1 MSSLIRRVRRMQMSP
16 MERVMD
22 NLRHGEFKE
31 AGKQAK
37 RGIEKF
43 DGQELADSVMEKLS
57 ALDTKERRAFF
68 NQLAESPEKLRGA
81 IEGSDLYGRA
91 TAAYED
97 LREDQGVEIDVLKAL
112 GVLAFFCVVFKLLR
126 RR

>member
-1 MSSLIRRVRRMQMSP
+1 MSSVIRRVRRMRMSP
-16 MERVMD
+16 MERVID

-37 RGIEKF
+37 RRIDRF
-43 DGQELADSVMEKLS
+43 DGKELADNVMDKLA

-68 NQLAESPEKLRGA
+68 NQLAESPERLRDA
-81 IEGSDLYGRA
+81 IEHSDVYGRA
-91 TAAYED
+91 VNVYED
-97 LREDQGVEIDVLKAL
+97 LREDKGIEIDVLKAI
-112 GVLAFFCVVFKLLR
+112 GVVALFCFVFKLLR